1 MKAKESIRPAVLQW
15 LQYTKHMTNPRLIQ
29 QAKFLASLD
38 TPLLSQCKPLAT
50 YRLRCLAL
58 GLTLMVAAGAAPAQS
73 VEALEWQPGQ
83 STLPTVISTPHNDV
97 RKLLR
102 QAKYPQALLLV
113 NKGLST
119 NPRDPQMR
127 FWQAYIFEQLDQ
139 PTMAQQVYLDLTR
152 EYPELPEPHNNLGA
166 IFAAQGDYPNAKASL
181 DAALR
186 ANPNYAAAHENM
198 GDLLVNMARQAYE
211 RSLTVEPNQR
221 GIAQKIERLKPVLDI
236 TQGKP

>member
-1 MKAKESIRPAVLQW
+1 
-15 LQYTKHMTNPRLIQ
+15 MTNPHISFKATSLTSL
-29 QAKFLASLD
+29 LAPKLS
-38 TPLLSQCKPLAT
+38 TPTHWAT
-50 YRLRCLAL
+50 HGLCCLAL
-58 GLTLMVAAGAAPAQS
+58 GLTLLVAGAGTAHAQS

-83 STLPTVISTPHNDV
+83 SMMPTVISTPHNDV

-113 NKGLST
+113 NKGLSN

-127 FWQAYIFEQLDQ
+127 FWQGFLFEQLDQ
-139 PTMAQQVYLDLTR
+139 PDMALQVYLDLTR
-152 EYPELPEPHNNLGA
+152 EYPELAEPHNNLGV
-166 IFAAQGDYPNAKASL
+166 IYAAKGDYPNAKASL

-198 GDLLVNMARQAYE
+198 GDLLVNMARQSYE
-211 RSLTVEPNQR
+211 RALSVDPKLR
-221 GIAQKIERLKPVLDI
+221 GIAQKMDRLQPVLEI

>member
-1 MKAKESIRPAVLQW
+1 LSLMG
-15 LQYTKHMTNPRLIQ
+15 
-29 QAKFLASLD
+29 ASGFV
-38 TPLLSQCKPLAT
+38 Q
-50 YRLRCLAL
+50 
-58 GLTLMVAAGAAPAQS
+58 AQS
-73 VEALEWQPGQ
+73 MDALEWQPGQ

-113 NKGLST
+113 NKGLSA

-127 FWQAYIFEQLDQ
+127 FWQAFLFEQLDQ
-139 PTMAQQVYLDLTR
+139 PDMAQQVYLDLTR
-152 EYPELPEPHNNLGA
+152 EYPELAEPHNNLGV
-166 IFAAQGDYPNAKASL
+166 IYAAKGDYPNAKASL

-198 GDLLVNMARQAYE
+198 GDLLVNMARQSYE
-211 RSLTVEPNQR
+211 RALALEPKQR
-221 GIAQKIERLKPVLDI
+221 DIAQKIERLKPVLNI

>member
-1 MKAKESIRPAVLQW
+1 
-15 LQYTKHMTNPRLIQ
+15 MTNPHTPSK
-29 QAKFLASLD
+29 AKSLASLEAHEPS
-38 TPLLSQCKPLAT
+38 TLNHWAPLG
-50 YRLRCLAL
+50 LRCLAL
-58 GLTLMVAAGAAPAQS
+58 GLTLMGAAGFVQAQS

-127 FWQAYIFEQLDQ
+127 FWQGFIFEQMGQ
-139 PTMAQQVYLDLTR
+139 PEMAQQVYLGITQ
-152 EYPELPEPHNNLGA
+152 EYPELAEPHNNLGV
-166 IFAAQGDYPNAKASL
+166 IYAAKGDYPNAKASL

-198 GDLLVNMARQAYE
+198 GDLLVNMARQSYE
-211 RSLTVEPNQR
+211 RSLAIEPKQR
-221 GIAQKIERLKPVLDI
+221 DPAQKIERLQPVLEI

>member
-1 MKAKESIRPAVLQW
+1 
-15 LQYTKHMTNPRLIQ
+15 MTNPH
-29 QAKFLASLD
+29 AFSKANSVASLNA
-38 TPLLSQCKPLAT
+38 PHLRLGSRLAT
-50 YRLRCLAL
+50 YWLMCLAL
-58 GLTLMVAAGAAPAQS
+58 GLTLVGATAGSAQAQS

-139 PTMAQQVYLDLTR
+139 PDMAQQVYLDLTR

-166 IFAAQGDYPNAKASL
+166 IYAAKGDYPNAKASL

-186 ANPNYAAAHENM
+186 VNPNYAAAHENM
-198 GDLLVNMARQAYE
+198 GDLLVNMARQSYG
-211 RSLTVEPNQR
+211 RSLTVEPKQR
-221 GIAQKIERLKPVLDI
+221 GIAQKIERLKPVLEI